1 MAPDGRVI
9 AFASRSSTFVPE
21 TQPFFAYDVFVR
33 DMRPQADLSVT
44 KADSPDPVAARS
56 ELTYTV
62 TVRNDG
68 PAPATGVTVVDTLP
82 DVTFVSAAA
91 TQGSCTRA
99 GKGKADGAVTCDLGA
114 LAVGHTAI
122 VTIVVSP
129 PREGMITNIATVR
142 ADEPD
147 ADRTDNT
154 ATESTTVWPR

>member
-1 MAPDGRVI
+1 MTPDGRVI

-44 KADSPDPVAARS
+44 KADSPDPVAARGQ
-56 ELTYTV
+56 LTYTV

-68 PAPATGVTVVDTLP
+68 PAVATGVTVVDTLP
-82 DVTFVSAAA
+82 EVAFVSA
-91 TQGSCTRA
+91 TPTHGSCARA
-99 GKGKADGAVTCDLGA
+99 GKGKTDGVLTCDLGTLG
-114 LAVGHTAI
+114 LAQTAT

-129 PREGMITNIATVR
+129 TREGTITNTATVR
-142 ADEPD
+142 ANEPD

-154 ATESTTVWPR
+154 ATESTTVLPR